1 MKNFINWGLR
11 IRKDLSRNYYSVWE
25 NLKTTRLDLGE
36 EIKLPYERSE
46 FYDVGIT
53 EKCNAMCNFCYVSA
67 DNTKQDYPGISET
80 WKNWISTFP
89 EDKKINLEDDE
100 IFKDILGKPDENTT
114 YEELKFKLKVI
125 WYLKNNFPIVYT
137 EKPYQIAIGV

>member
-1 MKNFINWGLR
+1 MKIKRIIKENFKGKVYN
-11 IRKDLSRNYYSVWE
+11 
-25 NLKTTRLDLGE
+25 LGE
-36 EIKLPYERSE
+36 SINHNYFVE
-46 FYDVGIT
+46 GILVH
-53 EKCNAMCNFCYVSA
+53 NFYVSA
-67 DNTKQDYPGISET
+67 DNTKQDYQGISET
-80 WKNWISTFP
+80 WKKWISTFP

>member
-36 EIKLPYERSE
+36 EIKLPYEKSE

-80 WKNWISTFP
+80 WKKWMSTFP
-89 EDKKINLEDDE
+89 EDKEINLDDE
-100 IFKDILGKPDENTT
+100 IFKDILRKPDKNTT